1 MHAKM
6 LVQAHVDAWPRCKLK
21 VMWRGHADVAP
32 SVAGMDARIVALG
45 VGFVLLIAVVVIAVK
60 VVKRLLR

>member
-1 MHAKM
+1 
-6 LVQAHVDAWPRCKLK
+6 
-21 VMWRGHADVAP
+21 
-32 SVAGMDARIVALG
+32 MDARIVALG